1 MFKLYSDGDAFD
13 TTTGIAS
20 VCFPQ
25 GPEARS
31 YTAMDLMRRSGTM
44 SMMDISSEI
53 GLSEDK
59 TCDLME
65 ALAG

>member
-1 MFKLYSDGDAFD
+1 
-13 TTTGIAS
+13 
-20 VCFPQ
+20 
-25 GPEARS
+25 
-31 YTAMDLMRRSGTM
+31 MDLMRRSGTL